1 MREKFYITTA
11 IAYASRKPHI
21 GNTYEIILADAIARF
36 KRMQGFDV
44 HFVTGTD
51 EHGKKVQQLADE
63 MGVSP
68 QRYVDDVSGEIKRI
82 WDLTGASYD
91 KFIRTTDPFHK
102 RTVQKIFK
110 KLYDKGDIYKGKYQ
124 GMYCVPCESF
134 FTDTQLED
142 GKCPDCGREVV
153 PISEEAYFFRMS
165 KYQNRLIEYIET
177 HPDFIQPKSREREMI
192 NNFLKPG
199 LQDLCVSRTSFSWG
213 IPVDF
218 DPKHVVYVWL
228 DALTNYI
235 TALGYD
241 PDNESD
247 LFKKEWPADL
257 QIIGKD
263 ILRFHTIYWPILL
276 MALDLP
282 LPKRIL
288 GHPWLLSGNDK
299 MSKSVGNVIYAD
311 TLAEFFSVDA
321 VRFYLLHEM
330 PYAND
335 GSITYESVISV
346 FNSELANT
354 IGNLVKRTGDMI
366 IKYFGGKMPKSGH
379 VTSIEEDLISAS
391 KKAVSQ
397 YIEAM
402 DGCKTAE
409 AIDAILEFARRC
421 NKYIDETTPW
431 ILAKDESKRE
441 RLETV
446 LYHLSEGIRHIAVM
460 LLPIMPQTAQTII
473 TQLGSPEAT
482 FESIDNYD
490 GMRCVEN
497 IQKPEALFVRVDA
510 DKKLKE
516 IENQLS
522 KVSNENKQ
530 LIEGLISVEDFSKVS
545 LKVAE
550 IISCE
555 KPPKSKKLLAL
566 KLDDGEKTRQVMSGI
581 APWYTPEELVGK
593 KVILVSNLKPAK
605 LCGQLSEGMI
615 LAADVSPNKVKVLF
629 VDNQTP
635 NGSKIR

>member
-63 MGVSP
+63 AGISP
-68 QRYVDDVSGEIKRI
+68 QQYVDNVSGEIKRI

-91 KFIRTTDPFHK
+91 KFIRTTDQFHK

-165 KYQNRLIEYIET
+165 KYQERLIEYVET
-177 HPDFIQPKSREREMI
+177 HPEFIQPKSREREMI

-241 PDNESD
+241 PYSESD
-247 LFKKEWPADL
+247 LFEKEWPADL

-282 LPKRIL
+282 LPKRIF
-288 GHPWLLSGNDK
+288 GHPWLLSGSDK

-366 IKYFGGKMPKSGH
+366 IKYFGGKMPKLGH
-379 VTSIEEDLISAS
+379 VTSIEEDIISAS

-409 AIDAILEFARRC
+409 AIDAVLEFARRC

-460 LLPIMPQTAQTII
+460 LLPIMPQTAQAII
-473 TQLGSPEAT
+473 TQLGSPKAT

-530 LIEGLISVEDFSKVS
+530 PIEGLISVEDFSKVS

-581 APWYTPEELVGK
+581 APWYTPGELVGK

-615 LAADVSPNKVKVLF
+615 LAADISSNEVKVLF
-629 VDNQTP
+629 VDAQTP
-635 NGSKIR
+635 NGSKIC